1 MSQSE
6 PITEQAPP
14 DLLTNLLVHAEVE
27 LNSRRFTIEQLANLY
42 PGQLIDLGVTT
53 RAPFDLI
60 VERRRIARGE
70 LVEIEGQLGLRILNL
85 YR

>member
-6 PITEQAPP
+6 PLTESSPE
-14 DLLTNLLVHAEVE
+14 LLANLLVRAEVE
-27 LNSRRFTIEQLANLY
+27 LNSRRFTIEQLANLS
-42 PGQLIDLGVTT
+42 PGQLIDLGVTAQT
-53 RAPFDLI
+53 AFDLI